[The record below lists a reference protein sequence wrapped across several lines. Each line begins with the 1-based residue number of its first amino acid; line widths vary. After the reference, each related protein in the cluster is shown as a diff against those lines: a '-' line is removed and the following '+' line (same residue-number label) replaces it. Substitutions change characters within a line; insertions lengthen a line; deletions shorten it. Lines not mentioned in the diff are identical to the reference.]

1 MVELAKPKRTE
12 HCSFAK
18 PCKNKGHCIAH
29 CHHIKLVKP
38 GITEDCI
45 GKRSE
50 TTKEHLARTALERK
64 LT

>member
-1 MVELAKPKRTE
+1 MPKQIRTE
-12 HCSFAK
+12 HCCFAK
-18 PCKNKGHCIAH
+18 LCENKGHCIAH
-29 CHHIKLVKP
+29 CHHIELVAP

-50 TTKEHLARTALERK
+50 TTIEYIERTEANRK